1 MIPPRHK
8 AAYRQPGSGSADR
21 CLGASVL
28 IRHPINLGL
37 AAIDRVGVLALIP
50 ASANRAVHAEL
61 ADRVRF
67 HH

>member
-1 MIPPRHK
+1 
-8 AAYRQPGSGSADR
+8 
-21 CLGASVL
+21 
-28 IRHPINLGL
+28 
-37 AAIDRVGVLALIP
+37 LALIP